1 VALDRFI
8 AWDRFKERA
17 IRGDL
22 RDKRPVSGVIR
33 KLFADSLV
41 RKNAE
46 AAGQSA
52 GEALETEAETA
63 GLPFRV
69 LIPPAFAR
77 DGQIFAGEI
86 ARILPSLALLKARR
100 ENAAAS
106 KDPFPA
112 DEEDRDFGVL
122 ETIYALFL
130 DQNDLFEPSWE
141 KPPLGD
147 KTHEYY
153 LFFPEAMEDFIEYE
167 PLLRKEPTIHLVSL
181 EDEAGE
187 EDRGDLWFYDSVREE
202 IRAAVR
208 EIRRLFEEEGVPYE
222 DMAVSVPG
230 IEDMDAYLPRELEL
244 YAVPFRRRSGR
255 PLADY
260 GTGKVF
266 SLINDC
272 GVNAFSFGSLKS
284 LLFNEQLPWLYP
296 DLNRGLIE
304 FGVNNNCVSAYR
316 EKGRPV
322 DVWEAA
328 FKNRPREERL
338 RNYYALLKGAINGMT
353 NSRTFRELRNRYF
366 AFRRQ
371 VWSGDF
377 SGEGNDV
384 LSRCIEELSTLIQL
398 EEEFPDLIPPSPFS
412 FYLSALREKQYVSIR
427 SEGGVNIFPYR
438 VAAAAPFRCHFVLN
452 AAQDAAT
459 VLYQPLKFL
468 RQDKRKRLGIGDT
481 DASAAFFRLY
491 VPTGEGGRVRFS
503 ASERTFRGWTIPHS
517 LFAGHIS
524 KAPPPASSPED
535 SFAAELD
542 FWEAAERG
550 EKTTPFPA
558 AIFPVQ
564 REGFRGWFSFLPS
577 PAEDTFTI
585 LHRPFASGEEAAR
598 LLRDRIANIQA
609 PEKDGSPGAGNI
621 RVSATDLNNFFFCP
635 SYWLYRKIFGLTE
648 YEPEA
653 KLLDD
658 ISLGLLYHDILKNL
672 FSRIQAE
679 DPCFMPEHLDRY
691 RQWAGECAREAAL
704 NFPAFQ
710 GPLAAPLLA
719 SLSKALAG
727 KITGLLKAE
736 AKYFASCAV
745 SGLELPLVIT
755 RPGAVLN
762 GRLDRVS
769 VSPEGEEFII
779 DYKTKG
785 TPSKK
790 DSTLSE
796 DAGLADFQM
805 PMYVRLYEEARGRK
819 IGGAFFF
826 SINQHD
832 ITAVIGSPG
841 GKKGQS
847 REDYQKTLDALET
860 YIDSF
865 TTALQSLDFSSREIV
880 FGNCAGCEYKN
891 ICRVT
896 FSLNKGPGEEAP
908 RVD

>member
-17 IRGDL
+17 IRGDPHN
-22 RDKRPVSGVIR
+22 KRPVSTVIR
-33 KLFADSLV
+33 RLFADSLA
-41 RKNAE
+41 RQNAE
-46 AAGQSA
+46 AAEASP
-52 GEALETEAETA
+52 GEPGETA
-63 GLPFRV
+63 GLPFRA

-112 DEEDRDFGVL
+112 DEEDRDFTVL
-122 ETIYALFL
+122 ETIYARFL
-130 DQNDLFEPSWE
+130 DQKDLFEPSWE

-167 PLLRKEPTIHLVSL
+167 PLLRKEPTIHLISL

-187 EDRGDLWFYDSVREE
+187 EGPGDLWFYDSAREE

-208 EIRRLFEEEGVPYE
+208 EIRRLFVEEGIPYE

-230 IEDMDAYLPRELEL
+230 IEDMDAYLLRELEL
-244 YAVPFRRRSGR
+244 YALPFRRRSGR

-304 FGVNNNCVSAYR
+304 FGVNNNCLSAYR
-316 EKGRPV
+316 EKGKPV

-328 FKNRPREERL
+328 FKNKPREERL
-338 RNYYALLKGAINGMT
+338 RNYYALLKGAIKGMT
-353 NSRTFRELRNRYF
+353 SSRTFRELRNRYF

-371 VWSGDF
+371 VWSDAF

-384 LSRCIEELSTLIQL
+384 LSRCIEELSALIEL

-412 FYLSALREKQYVSIR
+412 FYLSALREKQYVPIR

-468 RQDKRKRLGIGDT
+468 RQDKRKRLGIGDA

-491 VPTGEGGRVRFS
+491 APTGEGGQVRFS

-517 LFAGHIS
+517 FFAGHIS

-535 SFAAELD
+535 PFTAEPE
-542 FWEAAERG
+542 FWEALEGGR
-550 EKTTPFPA
+550 EPKPFPA
-558 AIFPVQ
+558 GLFPVQ
-564 REGFRGWFSFLPS
+564 REGFENWFSLLS
-577 PAEDTFTI
+577 PPREDAFAI
-585 LHRPFASGEEAAR
+585 LRRPFAPGEEAAR
-598 LLRDRIANIQA
+598 LLRDRIAAIQA
-609 PEKDGSPGAGNI
+609 PKKDGAPGAGNI

-635 SYWLYRKIFGLTE
+635 PYWLYRKIFGLAE
-648 YEPEA
+648 YEAEA

-672 FSRIQAE
+672 FSRIRNE
-679 DPCFMPEHLDRY
+679 DPCFMPEHLELY
-691 RQWAGECAREAAL
+691 RQWAGDYALEAAR

-710 GPLAAPLLA
+710 GPLAAPLLV

-736 AKYFASCAV
+736 AKYFARCAV
-745 SGLELPLVIT
+745 SGLELPLEIS

-779 DYKTKG
+779 DYKTG
-785 TPSKK
+785 GAPTKK
-790 DSTLSE
+790 ESTFSE
-796 DAGLADFQM
+796 EGGLENFQM
-805 PMYVRLYEEARGRK
+805 PMYVRLYEETQGRK
-819 IGGAFFF
+819 IEGAFFF

-847 REDYQKTLDALET
+847 RGEYQKTLDALET
-860 YIDSF
+860 YIDGF
-865 TTALQSLDFSSREIV
+865 TAALSALDFSPRKII
-880 FGNCAGCEYKN
+880 FTNCVECVYKN
-891 ICRVT
+891 ICRT
-896 FSLNKGPGEEAP
+896 AFALNSGPGEEAP

>member
-1 VALDRFI
+1 
-8 AWDRFKERA
+8 
-17 IRGDL
+17 
-22 RDKRPVSGVIR
+22 VSAVIR

-46 AAGQSA
+46 AAGRPP
-52 GEALETEAETA
+52 GEHGETG
-63 GLPFRV
+63 GLPFRA

-77 DGQIFAGEI
+77 DGQIFASEI
-86 ARILPSLALLKARR
+86 ARLLPSLALLKARR
-100 ENAAAS
+100 GNAGSPGA
-106 KDPFPA
+106 PFPA
-112 DEEDRDFGVL
+112 DEEDRDFEVL
-122 ETIYALFL
+122 ENIYALFL
-130 DQNDLFEPSWE
+130 DQKDLFEPSWE

-147 KTHEYY
+147 KAHGYY

-167 PLLRKEPTIHLVSL
+167 PLLRKEPAIHLVSL
-181 EDEAGE
+181 EDASGE
-187 EDRGDLWFYDSVREE
+187 ECRGDLWFYDSVREE
-202 IRAAVR
+202 IRAAVL
-208 EIRRLFEEEGVPYE
+208 EIRRSFEEEGVPYE
-222 DMAVSVPG
+222 DMAISVPG
-230 IEDMDAYLPRELEL
+230 LEDMDAYLLRELEL
-244 YAVPFRRRSGR
+244 YSIPFRRRSGR

-272 GVNAFSFGSLKS
+272 GANDFSFGSLKS

-304 FGVNNNCVSAYR
+304 FGVLNNCVSAYR

-338 RNYYALLKGAINGMT
+338 LNYYALLKGAIKGMHS
-353 NSRTFRELRNRYF
+353 SRTFRELRNRYF

-371 VWSGDF
+371 VWSGSF
-377 SGEGNDV
+377 SSEGNDV
-384 LSRCIEELSTLIQL
+384 LSRCIEELSALIQL

-412 FYLSALREKQYVSIR
+412 FYLSALREKNYVPAR

-452 AAQDAAT
+452 AAQDTAT

-491 VPTGEGGRVRFS
+491 APTGEDSRVRFS

-517 LFAGHIS
+517 FFAGHIS
-524 KAPPPASSPED
+524 KASALPTALPTAQPTALKDPFTE
-535 SFAAELD
+535 ELA
-542 FWEAAERG
+542 FWEAAEGG
-550 EKTTPFPA
+550 EETASFPA
-558 AIFPVQ
+558 GIFPVQ
-564 REGFRGWFSFLPS
+564 REGFRGWFSFLS
-577 PAEDTFTI
+577 PPGLNTFTI
-585 LHRPFASGEEAAR
+585 LRQPFVSGEEAAR
-598 LLRDRIANIQA
+598 LLRDRITQIQS
-609 PEKDGSPGAGNI
+609 PEKTDPAGAYI
-621 RVSATDLNNFFFCP
+621 RVSATDLNSFFFCP
-635 SYWLYRKIFGLTE
+635 SYWLYRKIFGLAE
-648 YEPEA
+648 YAPEA

-658 ISLGLLYHDILKNL
+658 VSLGLLYHDILKNL
-672 FSRIQAE
+672 FSRIKAE

-691 RQWAGECAREAAL
+691 RQWAGDCALEAARS
-704 NFPAFQ
+704 FPAFQ
-710 GPLAAPLLA
+710 GPLAAPLLV

-727 KITGLLKAE
+727 KIAGLLKTE
-736 AKYFASCAV
+736 AKYFSGYTV
-745 SGLELPLVIT
+745 SGLELSLEIP
-755 RPGAVLN
+755 RPGALLN

-769 VSPEGEEFII
+769 VSPEGEEIII
-779 DYKTKG
+779 DYKTG
-785 TPSKK
+785 AAPSKK
-790 DSTLSE
+790 DSTLTE
-796 DAGLADFQM
+796 DAGLTDFQM
-805 PMYVRLYEEARGRK
+805 PMYVRLYEEALGRN

-826 SINQHD
+826 SIQQHD

-860 YIDSF
+860 YIHSF
-865 TTALQSLDFSSREIV
+865 TTALHTLDFSSREIV
-880 FGNCAGCEYKN
+880 FSNCAGCEYKN

-896 FSLNKGPGEEAP
+896 FSLNRIPEEDAS